1 MLLLARSLGNSYRHR
16 KAGGNNR
23 LVSITLK
30 RVKNYVGYPDST
42 EEKIRQEFVGRS
54 DGGGG
59 AAVDELLL
67 AELQHYG
74 LGKERTREEY
84 YKFANLK
91 IDTEHDAV
99 DCKNHFDLSQY

>member
-1 MLLLARSLGNSYRHR
+1 M
-16 KAGGNNR
+16 
-23 LVSITLK
+23 
-30 RVKNYVGYPDST
+30 KNYVGYPDST
-42 EEKIRQEFVGRS
+42 DEKIRQEFEGHS
-54 DGGGG
+54 AGS

-74 LGKERTREEY
+74 LGTERTREEY